1 MTEGR
6 RQTTDD
12 RRRKTED
19 RRRKTEDREPRCSS
33 PSVVRRPKSAVR
45 PLSSV
50 LLLGLCLCILALR
63 VTYTESPT
71 SQVLMMPGSLGDTVY
86 SLTLSGLLIFAFLLW
101 LLWGVFTGRLVYRFT
116 GIEIGLAIF
125 GVAAVLAAS
134 GASDKRAAITQ
145 IMTVIG
151 PICAALLLAQILDHP
166 AKIRLVLLVLVGLG
180 IVSAYQCA
188 EQRFISNAIMIEQ
201 YEKNPQLLLEPLGI
215 ETGTFQHFLFE
226 HRLYTRGVRGFFTTS
241 NSAASFAILAF
252 AAATVLLVQ
261 KLREYRTRAVAPRY
275 RWLAVLATVLVGAG
289 LLLTQ
294 SKGGILAFL
303 AGLALCGLAIAVTRW
318 LPARNKLIVSCLIP
332 LVLLLAAGA
341 GYVMVDYGLKHARLP
356 GGNSMLVRWQYW
368 TASAKMYADHRLTGI
383 GPGNFSDS
391 YTRYKPAAALE
402 SVADPHN
409 FLLSL
414 MTQYGP
420 LGLIGFLAMV
430 FWPLWRSA
438 TVPVPTLPVA
448 DMHPQPSF
456 KTIALG
462 TLLAI
467 CACLLLVR
475 ALLIPTSTD
484 SPDALLYEVVTVHL
498 APVAA
503 LLIGFLLMASPLGD
517 PSARQTDLPNPILSL
532 AFGCAVLTVLLHNLV
547 DYALFEPGVW
557 MTFWMVIACLSATR
571 VQQQT
576 GFRFVALGERV
587 RKPLTLGVAA
597 AALAVYG
604 LYVWKPAYDT
614 AIGIQRAQHAIATG
628 NYDAAHVCL
637 EAAVRADPLSPVA
650 AAFNGRLYS
659 QQYEQVQPRRPA
671 LLEGAARCLQTAME
685 RNPADYKNL
694 ENLATV
700 YSRLGQPQKAYD
712 AYLRAAALYPGR
724 ERLWFELGQTAAKL
738 GKPGLALCHYT
749 KAVEIEDS
757 YRQQFRQMYP
767 DREKVVS
774 RLGEQDYQLAKRR
787 IKDLSK

>member
-1 MTEGR
+1 M
-6 RQTTDD
+6 
-12 RRRKTED
+12 TED
-19 RRRKTEDREPRCSS
+19 RRRMTADRRQKTALP
-33 PSVVRRPKSAVR
+33 AVLR

-71 SQVLMMPGSLGDTVY
+71 SQVLTMPGSLGDTVY

-145 IMTVIG
+145 IITVIG
-151 PICAALLLAQILDHP
+151 PIFAALLLAQILDHP
-166 AKIRLVLLVLVGLG
+166 AKVRLVLLVLVGLG
-180 IVSAYQCA
+180 VVSAYQCA

-252 AAATVLLVQ
+252 AAAAVLLVQ
-261 KLREYRTRAVAPRY
+261 KLRECRARGAAPRY
-275 RWLAVLATVLVGAG
+275 GLFAALATIVVGAG
-289 LLLTQ
+289 LFLTQ

-303 AGLALCGLAIAVTRW
+303 AGLALSGLAIAVNRW

-341 GYVMVDYGLKHARLP
+341 GYAMVNYGLKHGRLP

-383 GPGNFSDS
+383 GPGNFSDN
-391 YTRYKPAAALE
+391 YTRYKPPAALE

-420 LGLIGFLAMV
+420 VGLIGFLAMV
-430 FWPLWRSA
+430 FLPLWRSA
-438 TVPVPTLPVA
+438 TIPASVLPVA
-448 DMHPQPSF
+448 PTHSQPSF
-456 KTIALG
+456 RTIALG

-475 ALLIPTSTD
+475 ALLIPTPTD
-484 SPDALLYEVVTVHL
+484 SPDVLLYEVVTVHI

-503 LLIGFLLMASPLGD
+503 LLIGFLLMGSPLGD
-517 PSARQTDLPNPILSL
+517 TSARQTDLPNPILSL
-532 AFGCAVLTVLLHNLV
+532 VFGCAVLAVLLHNLV

-557 MTFWMVIACLSATR
+557 MTFWIVLACLSATR
-571 VQQQT
+571 VQQQA
-576 GFRFVALGERV
+576 GSRIIALGERV
-587 RKPLTLGVAA
+587 RKPLTFGVAA
-597 AALAVYG
+597 AALGVYG
-604 LYVWKPAYDT
+604 LLVWKPACET
-614 AIGIQRAQHAIATG
+614 AIGLQQAQRAIAAG
-628 NYDAAHVCL
+628 NYDAAHLRL
-637 EAAVRADPLSPVA
+637 EATMQADRLSPVA

-671 LLEGAARCLQTAME
+671 LLEEATRCFQAAIE
-685 RNPADYKNL
+685 RNPADYKNW

-724 ERLWFELGQTAAKL
+724 ERLWFELAQTAEQL
-738 GKPGLALCHYT
+738 GKPGLALCHYV
-749 KAVEIEDS
+749 KAVEIEDC
-757 YRQQFRQMYP
+757 YQQQFRRMYP

-774 RLGEQDYQLAKRR
+774 RLGENEYQLAQRR
-787 IKDLSK
+787 IAELSK